1 MRIICPADKRI
12 IELTFV
18 AVATR
23 LRHVVT
29 AILLD
34 QYAPETI
41 GYSGPIQTT
50 SQTYRTCLK
59 IQKNLEKDSQ
69 RKFLTFFDNYVNFI
83 ILIEI

>member
-34 QYAPETI
+34 QCGALETI
-41 GYSGPIQTT
+41 GYVKLGYVKDP
-50 SQTYRTCLK
+50 YRLLLKRLK
-59 IQKNLEKDSQ
+59 IGKKF
-69 RKFLTFFDNYVNFI
+69 RKGFA
-83 ILIEI
+83 